1 MPKPTLANQTT
12 ELMGVFQHM
21 LSLRAQFRA
30 VAPENMATMRV
41 YLDEERLK
49 GKAGTMNFNLFYN
62 VGAILSREA
71 EPVTMGELGHAL
83 DVPLSTATRI
93 VDWMVDRGY
102 VRRIHDPN
110 DRRVV
115 RLSLTDNGQEL
126 YRTID
131 RFIRDRIEMIL
142 HELTPAERD
151 SLLVLVH
158 RLVDIVEKVN
168 VGQKV

>member
-1 MPKPTLANQTT
+1 MASQTT

-21 LSLRAQFRA
+21 LSLRSHFRA
-30 VAPENMATMRV
+30 VPPENMATMKA

-62 VGAILSREA
+62 VGVILSRA
-71 EPVTMGELGHAL
+71 PEPVTMGELGRAL

-102 VRRIHDPN
+102 IQRVHDPN

-115 RLSLTDNGQEL
+115 RLSLTDGGQEL
-126 YRTID
+126 YHTID
-131 RFIRDRIEMIL
+131 RFIRDRIEMVL
-142 HELTPAERD
+142 HELAPAERD
-151 SLLVLVH
+151 SLIALAH
-158 RLVDIVEKVN
+158 RLAGIFEKVEL
-168 VGQKV
+168 GQKV